1 MSSRLTKFLFHVL
14 NSIVLPFHCALTGSE
29 LNLIWLAFVNGR
41 KKGKIKDFDTNESK
55 QMSSLSALIDCQLKV
70 DWSSRSI
77 IIWQTVLTRVWVG
90 KSFVNKF
97 VNKSKES
104 WVTEGLLELSLLLP
118 NSAVCNKSVYILWYT
133 HRWHSSPQPRPINQ
147 TIFWSIDCA
156 LSRLDSMSPSKRISR
171 AAARHLESAFG
182 VDEMRFN
189 LCSRKY
195 CGDCH
200 ACAYFTIWC
209 TQFTCMLVCHSMWR
223 GKART
228 AQLMTVIFYK
238 LLCGLF
244 FALFAQ

>member
-1 MSSRLTKFLFHVL
+1 MGEKR
-14 NSIVLPFHCALTGSE
+14 
-29 LNLIWLAFVNGR
+29 
-41 KKGKIKDFDTNESK
+41 GKIKDFDTNESK

-118 NSAVCNKSVYILWYT
+118 NSAVCNKYVYIVWYT

-171 AAARHLESAFG
+171 AAARHLESVLVSTKCVSIYAPESTAEIVMHVHILQF
-182 VDEMRFN
+182 DAHN
-189 LCSRKY
+189 LLACSFVIQ
-195 CGDCH
+195 CGE
-200 ACAYFTIWC
+200 ARRE
-209 TQFTCMLVCHSMWR
+209 LHS
-223 GKART
+223 
-228 AQLMTVIFYK
+228 
-238 LLCGLF
+238 
-244 FALFAQ
+244 